1 VESRGA
7 ERIWKRQLRELF
19 TEGQVIEEGN
29 PLLIQIPDTEAIW
42 WSQQPPER
50 QVLRKRKR
58 GVPCPDIPISATIH
72 LGEDDDQE
80 VSFITDTTGDTR
92 LLDDIIW
99 FPDLGE
105 SDSEPELSSNSDDDS
120 VDSGEESS

>member
-1 VESRGA
+1 VESRGV
-7 ERIWKRQLRELF
+7 ERIRKRQLRELF
-19 TEGQVIEEGN
+19 AEGQVIKEGN

-58 GVPCPDIPISATIH
+58 GVPCPDIPIGVTIH
-72 LGEDDDQE
+72 LSEDDDQE
-80 VSFITDTTGDTR
+80 VSFITDTTDDTR
-92 LLDDIIW
+92 LLDDIMW
-99 FPDLGE
+99 FPDLRE

-120 VDSGEESS
+120 VNSGEESF